1 VHKKCAD
8 KLELHEA
15 IISLDSI
22 SDLDISVESVK
33 SPEEN
38 TEVGSFQDGVHN
50 TSNISNL
57 KRFCNIELQVVKP
70 EVIVKIKGITNL
82 KK

>member
-22 SDLDISVESVK
+22 SYLDMSVESEK
-33 SPEEN
+33 SPE
-38 TEVGSFQDGVHN
+38 VKSFEDEVHN
-50 TSNISNL
+50 TNNILNL
-57 KRFCNIELQVVKP
+57 KRFSQIELQVVKP
-70 EVIVKIKGITNL
+70 EVIVKIKGIENL